1 MVLLDQ
7 HKQDNSL
14 LPSIADYNLHPNDF
28 LAPPFR
34 SNDRAPAHQSILDRV
49 TDTPTPLYNYQTHQ
63 NLPKFF
69 WLILEINKL
78 YCW

>member
-28 LAPPFR
+28 LAPP
-34 SNDRAPAHQSILDRV
+34 
-49 TDTPTPLYNYQTHQ
+49 
-63 NLPKFF
+63 
-69 WLILEINKL
+69 LEATTERQPINPSL
-78 YCW
+78 TE